1 MGVFFLQ
8 MLTIV
13 DQHCNTY

>member
-8 MLTIV
+8 KLTIV
-13 DQHCNTY
+13 DQHCNAY